1 MHRLRKNTK
10 SKQPVAAPI
19 TQFVRKLENMSS
31 FVRYYDF
38 LSTQTKYG
46 DYEGLRYHPG
56 GLQLFLW
63 GPRLLLGTTAA
74 YGFLVWGV
82 LRSHL
87 EDPATDYACY

>member
-1 MHRLRKNTK
+1 
-10 SKQPVAAPI
+10 
-19 TQFVRKLENMSS
+19 MSS
-31 FVRYYDF
+31 CVRYDF

-63 GPRLLLGTTAA
+63 GPRLLLGITAA
-74 YGFLVWGV
+74 YGFLV

-87 EDPATDYACY
+87 EDPATDYACYQGNPLLTS